1 MPDGMP
7 AVIPARKR
15 VAITVVARDPYEQA
29 PEVRPYRSGKAIR
42 DALAGQ
48 RDGDG

>member
-1 MPDGMP
+1 MP
-7 AVIPARKR
+7 ADKPATNPVRKCS
-15 VAITVVARDPYEQA
+15 AITVVVATRTSRYAR
-29 PEVRPYRSGKAIR
+29 RGPYRSGKAIR